1 MKKMQKKAGS
11 AIQETLERPRKSY
24 SPPRLVYYGD
34 VTKLT
39 RGGGGNGNDGGGAM
53 SMVCWIA
60 EVLYGIDAPQTRL
73 VRAWLIESYKRRDLI
88 GRIAVPLYSHA
99 GVRIASL
106 LRTWPLLRSAFRP
119 LFDRALERAYREFA
133 NRAVSFPGQ
142 IVPEEQRQ

>member
-1 MKKMQKKAGS
+1 MLIGETRMKKMQKKAGS

-24 SPPRLVYYGD
+24 SPPRLVY
-34 VTKLT
+34 
-39 RGGGGNGNDGGGAM
+39 
-53 SMVCWIA
+53 
-60 EVLYGIDAPQTRL
+60 
-73 VRAWLIESYKRRDLI
+73 LI
-88 GRIAVPLYSHA
+88 GRIAVPLYSHV